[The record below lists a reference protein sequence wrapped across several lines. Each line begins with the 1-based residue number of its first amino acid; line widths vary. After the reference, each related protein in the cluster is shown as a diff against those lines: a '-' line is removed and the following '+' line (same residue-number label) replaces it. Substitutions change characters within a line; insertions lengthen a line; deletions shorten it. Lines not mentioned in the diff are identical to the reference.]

1 LKTASRL
8 AVFSFL
14 LSNFLAAQDGTV
26 RGTVS
31 VLHAKRDFS
40 NADVVVSLTAT
51 GAREP
56 VAPGPM
62 ARLLQKDKRFTP
74 HVVAVTM
81 GTAIEFPNRDPFFHD
96 VFSLYHGKPF
106 DLGLYESGSARSVR
120 FTRPG
125 VSYIFC
131 NIHPDMSA
139 VVVTLPTPY
148 FAQSA
153 RDGTF
158 HIDHVPPGKYKLD
171 VWYELAA
178 TAELASLSREIEIT
192 SASTVLPA
200 ITLHAS
206 DSHSDHLN
214 KYGEPYPADKTSKY

>member
-1 LKTASRL
+1 LKIPAKVATFILTLSTLLTA
-8 AVFSFL
+8 
-14 LSNFLAAQDGTV
+14 QEGIV
-26 RGTVS
+26 RGTVN

-40 NADVVVSLTAT
+40 NGDVVVSLTST
-51 GAREP
+51 TSKDP

-62 ARLLQKDKRFTP
+62 ARLPQKDKRFTP
-74 HVVAVTM
+74 HVVAVTV

-139 VVVTLPTPY
+139 VVVALPTLY
-148 FAQSA
+148 FALSA
-153 RDGTF
+153 RDGSF
-158 HIDHVPPGKYKLD
+158 HIDHVPPGRYKLE
-171 VWYELAA
+171 VWYELASQ
-178 TAELASLSREIEIT
+178 AELASLTREVEIT
-192 SASTVLPA
+192 SAEDVLPA
-200 ITLHAS
+200 IRLHAS

-214 KYGEPYPADKTSKY
+214 KYGEPYPLDKGLKY

>member
-1 LKTASRL
+1 LKIL
-8 AVFSFL
+8 ARFAMLIVILSTFL
-14 LSNFLAAQDGTV
+14 TAQDRNV

-31 VLHAKRDFS
+31 VLPAKREFS
-40 NADVVVSLTAT
+40 NGDVVVSLTPT
-51 GAREP
+51 GAKEP

-74 HVVAVTM
+74 HVVAVPV

-120 FTRPG
+120 FTKPG

-139 VVVTLPTPY
+139 VVVALPTPY
-148 FAQSA
+148 FTLSA
-153 RDGTF
+153 RDGSF
-158 HIDHVPPGKYKLD
+158 HIDHVPPGKYKLE
-171 VWYELAA
+171 VWYELASPA
-178 TAELASLSREIEIT
+178 DLASLTREVEIT
-192 SASTVLPA
+192 SAEDVLPA

-214 KYGEPYPADKTSKY
+214 KYGEPYPLDKGSKY

>member
-1 LKTASRL
+1 MILVVAKL
-8 AVFSFL
+8 
-14 LSNFLAAQDGTV
+14 LAAQHGTV

-31 VLHAKRDFS
+31 VLHAKREFS

-56 VAPGPM
+56 AAPGPM

-74 HVVAVTM
+74 HVVTVTV

-120 FTRPG
+120 FTKAG

-131 NIHPDMSA
+131 TIHPDMSA
-139 VVVTLPTPY
+139 VVVALPTPY

-158 HIDHVPPGKYKLD
+158 HIEHVPPGKYKLE
-171 VWYELAA
+171 VWYELATA
-178 TAELASLSREIEIT
+178 TELASLSREIEISST
-192 SASTVLPA
+192 STVLPA
-200 ITLHAS
+200 MTLHAS
-206 DSHSDHLN
+206 NSHSDHLN
-214 KYGEPYPADKTSKY
+214 KYGEPYPVDKTSKY